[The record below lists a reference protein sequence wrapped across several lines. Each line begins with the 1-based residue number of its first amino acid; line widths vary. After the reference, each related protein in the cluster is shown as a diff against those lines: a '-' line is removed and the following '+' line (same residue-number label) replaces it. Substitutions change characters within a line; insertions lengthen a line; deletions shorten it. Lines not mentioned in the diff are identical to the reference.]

1 MDSLPKDGDPIKLNG
16 IFHTLCSILRF
27 VVASAAE
34 AKLGALFLNCQEG
47 TIFKTT
53 LEDLLEHPQPK
64 IPVHCDNVTVVG
76 IVNNSIKQQ
85 RLQAIDMRYFW
96 TCEKDAQN
104 VYSFKWHPGMEN
116 LADYQS
122 KHHPGAHHTAVR
134 PYYLH
139 ETNPPLELPCAI
151 RQSTLKGCVGTLKD
165 GYVHNVPLPR
175 IPRIQSASH
184 DMSHELITPSRC
196 IQTGTPYYLTSYEHP
211 VGFLRYPN

>member
-1 MDSLPKDGDPIKLNG
+1 M
-16 IFHTLCSILRF
+16 
-27 VVASAAE
+27 VSAAE
-34 AKLGALFLNCQEG
+34 AELGALFLNCQEG

-64 IPVHCDNVTVVG
+64 IAVHCDNVTVVG

-122 KHHPGAHHTAVR
+122 KHHPGVHHTSVR

-139 ETNPPLELPCAI
+139 NTNPPPW
-151 RQSTLKGCVGTLKD
+151 
-165 GYVHNVPLPR
+165 NF
-175 IPRIQSASH
+175 
-184 DMSHELITPSRC
+184 
-196 IQTGTPYYLTSYEHP
+196 P
-211 VGFLRYPN
+211 VQ